1 MEQIMFWFWLI
12 AAIVLAIVEAATA
25 TLVTIWFAGGAFL
38 AMLCAWA
45 GFGYG
50 VQLAVF
56 VISSMILLLLTR
68 PLANKLTRRD
78 NQPTNAD
85 RIIGQRG
92 VVTETIDQL
101 NATGRISV
109 MGQSWAAV
117 SEDGSIIEPETKIM
131 ITDIRGVKAVV
142 KKGE

>member
-1 MEQIMFWFWLI
+1 MEQIMFWFWLV

-68 PLANKLTRRD
+68 PLANKLTHRD

-85 RIIGQRG
+85 RIIGQTG
-92 VVTETIDQL
+92 VVTEAIDQL

-117 SEDGSIIEPETKIM
+117 SEDGNPLEAETKVI
-131 ITDIRGVKAVV
+131 ITEIRGVKAVV